1 MQTLAVN
8 PDTVS
13 VMNEMT
19 NLQLEFQLKELQRR
33 LATAE
38 AQIAQQ
44 QKQIDE
50 LNWVNGSGND
60 DGPDSL
66 PDWA

>member
-1 MQTLAVN
+1 
-8 PDTVS
+8 
-13 VMNEMT
+13 MT
-19 NLQLEFQLKELQRR
+19 NLQLEFQLKELQKR

-38 AQIAQQ
+38 LQIIKQ

-50 LNWVNGSGND
+50 LNWINGSGND

>member
-1 MQTLAVN
+1 
-8 PDTVS
+8 
-13 VMNEMT
+13 MT
-19 NLQLEFQLKELQRR
+19 NLQFEFQLKELKER

-38 AQIAQQ
+38 AQIAKQ

-50 LNWVNGSGND
+50 LSWVNDSRND
-60 DGPDSL
+60 DMPDSL

>member
-1 MQTLAVN
+1 
-8 PDTVS
+8 
-13 VMNEMT
+13 MT

-38 AQIAQQ
+38 TQIIQQ

-60 DGPDSL
+60 DEPDSL

>member
-1 MQTLAVN
+1 
-8 PDTVS
+8 
-13 VMNEMT
+13 MT
-19 NLQLEFQLKELQRR
+19 NLQLEFQLKELKER

-38 AQIAQQ
+38 TQIAQQ

-50 LNWVNGSGND
+50 LRWATNSRND
-60 DGPDSL
+60 DGPDTL

>member
-1 MQTLAVN
+1 
-8 PDTVS
+8 
-13 VMNEMT
+13 MT
-19 NLQLEFQLKELQRR
+19 NLQLEFQLKEIQKR

-50 LNWVNGSGND
+50 LRWATNSHDD
-60 DGPDSL
+60 DGPDTL

>member
-1 MQTLAVN
+1 
-8 PDTVS
+8 
-13 VMNEMT
+13 MT
-19 NLQLEFQLKELQRR
+19 NLQIEFQLKELQKR

-38 AQIAQQ
+38 TQITQQ

-50 LNWVNGSGND
+50 LSWVNDSRND
-60 DGPDSL
+60 DRPDSL

>member
-1 MQTLAVN
+1 
-8 PDTVS
+8 
-13 VMNEMT
+13 MT
-19 NLQLEFQLKELQRR
+19 NLQLEFQLKELQKR

-38 AQIAQQ
+38 TQIAQQ

>member
-1 MQTLAVN
+1 
-8 PDTVS
+8 
-13 VMNEMT
+13 MT

-38 AQIAQQ
+38 AQIAQH

-50 LNWVNGSGND
+50 LNWVNGSNGSGND
-60 DGPDSL
+60 DEPDSL

>member
-1 MQTLAVN
+1 
-8 PDTVS
+8 
-13 VMNEMT
+13 MT

-50 LNWVNGSGND
+50 LTWVNGSGND